1 MDGQDLISLIVG
13 HSERIKKCTITCAT
27 TVCCHCGLNAA
38 SGQPPF
44 VFHGTRPRR
53 FLVLVGSYV
62 CKVPALLARWR
73 CPRCRKTF
81 TDYPQ
86 FACPYKAYTLPQITE
101 RAAKYVNSTA
111 TSYRKGVR
119 SENRPIYYEEPPAD
133 KSVQQRSGEIV
144 SLAIVAH
151 SSLFHWVTALG
162 RDALRQSGTRDASF
176 APAPYKYASEQRRSI
191 LITCQATCLGLLS
204 AQVPLRCLVRE
215 PDDIPAEETIMPS

>member
-1 MDGQDLISLIVG
+1 MDREKLVDGQELIRLIDG
-13 HSERIKKCTITCAT
+13 HSERIKKCTVTCAT

-62 CKVPALLARWR
+62 CKVLALLARWR

-81 TDYPQ
+81 TDYPP

-111 TSYRKGVR
+111 ISYRKGVR
-119 SENRPIYYEEPPAD
+119 SANRPIYYEKTPLG
-133 KSVQQRSGEIV
+133 KSVQQHRSQEIL

-162 RDALRQSGTRDASF
+162 RDALRQLGIVHADF
-176 APAPYKYASEQRRSI
+176 APASRKYTSEPRRSI
-191 LITCQATCLGLLS
+191 LIACQATCS
-204 AQVPLRCLVRE
+204 SLRSGQA
-215 PDDIPAEETIMPS
+215 PAALPGA

>member
-1 MDGQDLISLIVG
+1 MDREKLVDGQELIRLIDG
-13 HSERIKKCTITCAT
+13 HSERIKKCTVTCAT

-62 CKVPALLARWR
+62 RKVLALLARWR

-81 TDYPQ
+81 TDYPP

-119 SENRPIYYEEPPAD
+119 SANRPIYYEKTPAG
-133 KSVQQRSGEIV
+133 KSAQQHWSDEILSV
-144 SLAIVAH
+144 AIVAH

-162 RDALRQSGTRDASF
+162 RDALRQPEPPHPDF
-176 APAPYKYASEQRRSI
+176 ALAPRKYASERRRSI
-191 LITCQATCLGLLS
+191 LIACQVTCSGLLLGQ
-204 AQVPLRCLVRE
+204 APTVLPG
-215 PDDIPAEETIMPS
+215 A